1 MEVVETEPLPQ
12 GHPLI
17 ALPNVLLTSHCAGM
31 TPGTKLIGLDM
42 TPGNVANFLNGAP
55 THMVAGGTR

>member
-1 MEVVETEPLPQ
+1 MAA

-31 TPGTKLIGLDM
+31 TPGSKLIGLDM